1 MRNEYSTT
9 AILACM
15 ICILCT
21 GAAHGQQVD
30 RTILLPDSFGG
41 LQILSSPVW
50 DSVDNRV
57 YVAAQQSEGVLAID
71 GVTNRKLARIPTGHA
86 TQDLCYCAWRNRLYT
101 VSGSQYGYRDTVVTA
116 IDCAANQ
123 VIANVRV
130 PKGTGLIVSAR
141 TSDKVYC
148 ASNTY
153 DMDTVTVIDCATNQ
167 VGAKLDVGSRTAAL
181 SYNSVNNRV
190 YCGLAEGGEVVVI
203 DAARD
208 SVVTRLASGAV
219 TGLCWNPV
227 DNKLYVAGSESSVIV
242 IDGASNQIIREIVL
256 PILVGA
262 MVFSPASDRLYCTEG
277 SGNNSIV
284 AVISGAGDSVTAT
297 LSVDFYLDVLAY
309 NSVSNRVFCASSQ
322 LPKLYV
328 LDCATDSVIAVVS
341 ANYAQALCFNPL
353 SNKLYS
359 SGAWMSSDLLIV
371 DAAAN
376 QVVTDLLFWFEPHWL
391 CYNSVNDRVY
401 CANDNGYGAV
411 AIVEGA
417 THQVDTVIRV
427 GNSPTGLLYNSQHN
441 KVYCATRGDS
451 GLVVISGDSSRVI
464 AHVQVSS
471 NVSLL
476 GLNTLNGRVYCADY
490 QNQALAVID
499 GAGDSLVASVPL
511 PCQVTYGCFN
521 STDNKL
527 YCAGYPL
534 DSVVVIDGTTNQITR
549 EIPVGSEP
557 SALAYN
563 RHNNRVYCVNY
574 QSRDITVIDAA
585 RDSVVGSITGIPYP
599 YFLLYDSVSNKLYCH
614 CGSDMGLVAVIDCA
628 ADTLILFLPSGSYP
642 DGPAFCLDA
651 ARDRIYIPCEGQPG
665 AVTVIDGP
673 TNRVIKSLLVGDDP
687 VSVVWNS
694 RDNLVYCANC
704 GSSSLSVIRD
714 ASGVEET
721 PKQTVTNL
729 RIWPNPCRSY
739 VNLALTDRT
748 MQPRLVCCY
757 DASGRRVRELLV
769 PPDQSAARFDL
780 RALAS
785 GIYFIALRDRPAQRQ
800 KVIVEQ

>member
-1 MRNEYSTT
+1 MRNGYSAT

-41 LQILSSPVW
+41 LKELSSPVW
-50 DSVDNRV
+50 DSVDNRI

-71 GVTNRKLARIPTGHA
+71 GVTNRKLARIPIGHK
-86 TQDLCYCAWRNRLYT
+86 TQDLCYCVWRNRLYT
-101 VSGSQYGYRDTVVTA
+101 VSGSQYGVRDTVVTA

-123 VIANVRV
+123 VIASVRV
-130 PKGTGLIVSAR
+130 PRGTGLIVSAR
-141 TSDKVYC
+141 GSDKVYC

-167 VGAKLDVGSRTAAL
+167 VRARLDVGSRTSAL

-208 SVVTRLASGAV
+208 SVVARLASGAV

-227 DNKLYVAGSESSVIV
+227 DDKLYVAGGENRVIV
-242 IDGASNQIIREIVL
+242 IDGASNQIIREIAL
-256 PILVGA
+256 PILVRA

-277 SGNNSIV
+277 SSDNSIV
-284 AVISGAGDSVTAT
+284 AVISGAGDSVTAA
-297 LSVDFYLDVLAY
+297 LSVDFRLDVLGY

-328 LDCATDSVIAVVS
+328 LDCATDSVIAVIP

-371 DAAAN
+371 DATAN
-376 QVVTDLLFWFEPHWL
+376 QVVTDLLFWFEPCWL
-391 CYNSVNDRVY
+391 CYNPVNDRVY

-411 AIVEGA
+411 AIIEGA
-417 THQVDTVIRV
+417 THQVDTIIRV
-427 GNSPTGLLYNSQHN
+427 GNSPDGLLYNSQYN
-441 KVYCATRGDS
+441 KVYCATMGDS

-464 AHVQVSS
+464 ARVRVGA

-476 GLNTLNGRVYCADY
+476 GLNTVNGRVYCVD
-490 QNQALAVID
+490 NPNRTLAVID
-499 GAGDSLVASVPL
+499 GAGDSLVALVPL

-527 YCAGYPL
+527 YCGDYSL
-534 DSVVVIDGTTNQITR
+534 DSVVVMDGTTNQITR
-549 EIPVGSEP
+549 KIPVSSEP
-557 SALAYN
+557 SALAYG
-563 RHNNRVYCVNY
+563 RLNNRVYCANY
-574 QSRDITVIDAA
+574 NSREITVIDAA

-599 YFLLYDSVSNKLYCH
+599 SSLLCDSVSNKLYCH

-628 ADTLILFLPSGSYP
+628 ADTVILFLPSGTYP
-642 DGPAFCLDA
+642 DEATFCLDA
-651 ARDRIYIPCEGQPG
+651 FRDRIYIPCVGQPG

-673 TNRVIKSLLVGDDP
+673 TNRVIKSLLVGDYP
-687 VSVVWNS
+687 ASVVWNS
-694 RDNLVYCANC
+694 RDNLVYCANN

-714 ASGVEET
+714 ASAIEET

-729 RIWPNPCRSY
+729 RIWPNPCRGY
-739 VNLALTDRT
+739 VNLAFADRT
-748 MQPRLVCCY
+748 ARPRLVCCY
-757 DASGRRVRELLV
+757 DAGGRRVSELV
-769 PPDQSAARFDL
+769 VSPNQTVARFDL
-780 RALAS
+780 RSLSS
-785 GIYFIALRDRPAQRQ
+785 GVYFIALRDRPAQRQ
-800 KVIVEQ
+800 KAIVEQ